1 MGVCRAT
8 VTAMNRRRLQARGL
22 VTSERCRSIV
32 PPEAA
37 RKIAD
42 RSRIQHA
49 ADLAAS
55 AGARRA
61 GAGPVSRIHSLARLP
76 HLPGRHPESEGC
88 IPTPPMIPAS
98 VIWPHQAYRRVLPTG
113 CRTSIRMDAP
123 VGRCTTDAGGG
134 ASRYRLRAT
143 PSRTARRLHSKVMNS
158 TTLNRK
164 CRTGVC
170 HLEEKQ
176 QQGEY
181 FLAMVIQNVIVTQR
195 RLPICRTHPFPSP
208 HASL

>member
-1 MGVCRAT
+1 MVFVFWMSVFLFFKQKTAYEMRISDWSSDVC
-8 VTAMNRRRLQARGL
+8 
-22 VTSERCRSIV
+22 SS
-32 PPEAA
+32 
-37 RKIAD
+37 
-42 RSRIQHA
+42 
-49 ADLAAS
+49 DL
-55 AGARRA
+55 
-61 GAGPVSRIHSLARLP
+61 
-76 HLPGRHPESEGC
+76 
-88 IPTPPMIPAS
+88 
-98 VIWPHQAYRRVLPTG
+98 
-113 CRTSIRMDAP
+113 
-123 VGRCTTDAGGG
+123 
-134 ASRYRLRAT
+134 SRYRLRAT

-208 HASL
+208 HASLNRPPSTTFASRAFGYSSSVDHSDI